1 MLRPGGVRRAGTY
14 LLELPVYRTMGSMGA
29 DWESVPDWL
38 AAVGTTGG
46 LIFIGFQYH
55 RDRTRDLDERK
66 RLRAAEAESERLHRD
81 AEAAQARLVSFKEVT
96 EHGDGL
102 AWLITVHN
110 DSDRPIRDVELQV
123 FGPTEER
130 LNHPGSTKGPG
141 GRIFEPVNDVQVDG
155 IEPGRE
161 RELRFDF
168 GYSLTD
174 YEEGDHTPDM
184 ECTWSVV
191 FTDVA
196 GLRWIKGGRT
206 YRKATPPRRVFADS

>member
-1 MLRPGGVRRAGTY
+1 MMTVLRSDGAPRAHIRFGCPSTAS
-14 LLELPVYRTMGSMGA
+14 MGSMGA
-29 DWESVPDWL
+29 DWGSVPDWL

-66 RLRAAEAESERLHRD
+66 RLRAAEAETERLRRD

-110 DSDRPIRDVELQV
+110 DSDRAIRDVELQV

-130 LNHPGSTKGPG
+130 LHPAGSTK
-141 GRIFEPVNDVQVDG
+141 
-155 IEPGRE
+155 
-161 RELRFDF
+161 
-168 GYSLTD
+168 
-174 YEEGDHTPDM
+174 
-184 ECTWSVV
+184 
-191 FTDVA
+191 
-196 GLRWIKGGRT
+196 
-206 YRKATPPRRVFADS
+206 